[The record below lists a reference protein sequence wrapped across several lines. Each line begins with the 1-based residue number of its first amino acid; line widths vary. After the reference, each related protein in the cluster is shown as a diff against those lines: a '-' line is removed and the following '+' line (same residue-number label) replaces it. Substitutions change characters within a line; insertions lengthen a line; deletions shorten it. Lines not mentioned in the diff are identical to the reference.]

1 MSNSLIHCP
10 ACKKLLRSDRP
21 VPVGATLRCP
31 ECRAGFS
38 APPPLPD
45 PPTARVF
52 GPLFFTSVAVALIL
66 GGSVITAALVLTT
79 PRPQPAE
86 TKKDD
91 AAERRLAE
99 EQKKLD
105 DARKELED
113 GKKRLDLAGLVADGK
128 AALAAG
134 RFEAAEKAFND
145 ALKIDPKDSAAID
158 GLVAARSGRAAGKKD
173 DEERQRRDAERDR
186 LLAEGREAL
195 AAKLYARAVRALEAA
210 RALAP
215 TDATVLAAINEA
227 RTALEADEDQKKK
240 LAEYNARLAA
250 GKTALEAG
258 KYTDAV
264 REYTAAL
271 TAMPDSAEA
280 KDGLKQAEA
289 KLAALGDREKT
300 NKAFDAAIARARAAI
315 VATKFNEAIA
325 EIDGALRLIPDD
337 REGKRLLT
345 TTKETLEKVK
355 TSNAKLVAA
364 ARIAAG
370 NGQMEE
376 AVRLAQKAVA
386 AWAEDEKAKKAL
398 KEAERVVDTG
408 RTNVEAYQRYVQAGE
423 LAMATG
429 KYGDAVVA
437 YTEALR
443 LNPTN
448 ADLAIALRNARIAQE
463 NYVRHRVEYERL
475 IAVGSRALAARQFGE
490 ALKAFQAAKKLL
502 PFDLAA
508 RDGINKAK
516 YGQAMVDGQQALK
529 LRQKAEAIAAFEA
542 ALAALPG
549 DTAALRGLALAKM
562 LR

>member
-45 PPTARVF
+45 SPPARIF
-52 GPLFFTSVAVALIL
+52 GPLFFTGVAVSLIL
-66 GGSVITAALVLTT
+66 GGSVITAALLLTT
-79 PRPQPAE
+79 PRPQPDE
-86 TKKDD
+86 TNKGE
-91 AAERRLAE
+91 AARLLAE
-99 EQKKLD
+99 EQKKLT
-105 DARKELED
+105 DARKQLED
-113 GKKRLDLAGLVADGK
+113 GKKRLDVAGLVADGK

-145 ALKIDPKDSAAID
+145 ALKIDPRDQAALD
-158 GLVAARSGRAAGKKD
+158 GLVTAKSGLAVGKKD
-173 DEERQRRDAERDR
+173 DEERQKRDAERDR

-215 TDATVLAAINEA
+215 TDAKVLAALDEA
-227 RTALEADEDQKKK
+227 RTALDADEDQKKK

-289 KLAALGDREKT
+289 KLAALGDRDKT
-300 NKAFDAAIARARAAI
+300 NKAFDAAIARAKAAI
-315 VATKFNEAIA
+315 AATKFNEALA
-325 EIDGALRLIPDD
+325 EINAALRLIPDD
-337 REGKRLLT
+337 REGKRLLAAT
-345 TTKETLEKVK
+345 RDTLEKVK
-355 TSNAKLVAA
+355 TSNAKLVTAA
-364 ARIAAG
+364 NIAAG
-370 NGQMEE
+370 NGQMDE

-398 KEAERVVDTG
+398 KSAERLVETG
-408 RTNVEAYQRYVQAGE
+408 RTNQEAYQRYVQAAA
-423 LAMATG
+423 LAMAAG
-429 KYGDAVVA
+429 QYADAVTA
-437 YTEALR
+437 YAAALQ
-443 LNPTN
+443 LNPAN
-448 ADLAIALRNARIAQE
+448 AELAIQLRNARIAQE
-463 NYVRHRVEYERL
+463 NYLRHRVEYERL
-475 IAVGSRALAARQFGE
+475 INVGSQALARNQFAD
-490 ALKAFQAAKKLL
+490 ALKAFQDARKLL
-502 PFDLAA
+502 RFDLAA

-516 YGQAMVDGQQALK
+516 YGLAMVDGQKALK
-529 LRQKAEAIAAFEA
+529 LRQKAEAIAAFEL

-549 DTAALRGLALAKM
+549 DAAAQRGLQLARM

>member
-45 PPTARVF
+45 SPPARLF
-52 GPLFFTSVAVALIL
+52 GPLFFTGVAVALIL
-66 GGSVITAALVLTT
+66 GGSVITAAVLMTT
-79 PRPQPAE
+79 PRPQPATGDKGE
-86 TKKDD
+86 
-91 AAERRLAE
+91 AARRLAE

-113 GKKRLDLAGLVADGK
+113 GKKRLELAGFITDGK

-145 ALKIDPKDSAAID
+145 ALKIDPKDSAALD
-158 GLVAARSGRAAGKKD
+158 GLVAAKSGLAVGKKD
-173 DEERQRRDAERDR
+173 DEERQKRDAERDR

-195 AAKLYARAVRALEAA
+195 AAKLYARAVRVLESA

-215 TDATVLAAINEA
+215 TDAMVLAALTEA

-271 TAMPDSAEA
+271 EAMPDSAEA
-280 KDGLKQAEA
+280 KDGKKQAEA
-289 KLAALGDREKT
+289 KLAALGDREKN
-300 NKAFDAAIARARAAI
+300 NKDFDAAIARARAAI
-315 VATKFNEAIA
+315 NATRYNEAIG
-325 EIDGALRLIPDD
+325 EINAALRLIPDD

-345 TTKETLEKVK
+345 TTRDTLEKVK
-355 TSNAKLVAA
+355 ASNAKLLAA
-364 ARIAAG
+364 ANIAAG
-370 NGQMEE
+370 NGQQEE
-376 AVRLAQKAVA
+376 AVRLAQKAVT
-386 AWAEDEKAKKAL
+386 AWAEDEKAKTAL
-398 KEAERVVDTG
+398 KKAERLVETG

-423 LAMATG
+423 LAIATG
-429 KYGDAVVA
+429 KYGDAVTA
-437 YTEALR
+437 YAEALR
-443 LNPTN
+443 LNPTS
-448 ADLAIALRNARIAQE
+448 ADLAIALRSARIAQE

-475 IAVGSRALAARQFGE
+475 LAVGSKAMVARQFGE
-490 ALKAFQAAKKLL
+490 ALKAFQAARKLL
-502 PFDLAA
+502 PFDPAA

-516 YGQAMVDGQQALK
+516 YGQAMLEGQQALRLK
-529 LRQKAEAIAAFEA
+529 QKAEAIAAFEA

-549 DTAALRGLALAKM
+549 DLDARRGLQLAKM